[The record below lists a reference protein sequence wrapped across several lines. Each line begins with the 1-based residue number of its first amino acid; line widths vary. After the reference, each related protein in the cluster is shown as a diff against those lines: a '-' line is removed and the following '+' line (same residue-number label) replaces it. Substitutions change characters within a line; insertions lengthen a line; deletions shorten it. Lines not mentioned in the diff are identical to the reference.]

1 MRTALLVGSLSV
13 ALLVAG
19 PAPASPR
26 SVSAG
31 ASTSAWCAEVIRINT
46 KFGTMKNK
54 TYVPQ
59 NQVSNKTRIAL
70 FEYALAHRN
79 QLLSITPAVIKT
91 AQAHELAFFARLK
104 ANHYSPT
111 TPLAP
116 MTIADVKQLSAF
128 QRTKCGIKGI

>member
-1 MRTALLVGSLSV
+1 MRTALLIGSLSV

-19 PAPASPR
+19 SATAAPR
-26 SVSAG
+26 NVSA
-31 ASTSAWCAEVIRINT
+31 ATSTSAWCAEVIRINT

-54 TYVPQ
+54 RYLPA
-59 NQVSNKTRIAL
+59 NQVSNKTRIAVY
-70 FEYALAHRN
+70 EYAIAHRS
-79 QLLSITPAVIKT
+79 QLLSIAPAVIKK
-91 AQAHELAFFARLK
+91 AQADELTFFARLK